1 MGRVV
6 GPRVAA
12 SGRRRGVG
20 IGVGLVILI
29 LETTGVFNAS
39 LAWGADNKADVSG
52 DTAGTNLDEIVVTA
66 RKRSENLR
74 DIPSS
79 ITAISAATIAEA
91 NVTQLDDLNSLVT
104 NLNIDEAHD
113 NTPDVTLRGVGAFGV
128 VQGVGFYAN
137 DVQLFEG
144 QIARPID
151 IERIEVL
158 KGPQGT
164 LFGGANVGG
173 AIKYVTKD
181 PTATWENEATV
192 EYGSYQTRNYQA
204 VVSGPLDDKVGIRA
218 SVYYDTHDG
227 YIYDTY
233 RKFNYGDANDHGA
246 RITVVAAPN
255 EDNKISMH
263 VSADDFN
270 TSSQNLL
277 YTPPDAQTY
286 SYSVNDYFIPHFK
299 RHIASVDVQF
309 DHQITSSVALTS
321 LSAFSAS
328 YNRGNTDFNK
338 KPIPLDFAQQNVDN
352 RVYSEELRLASTG
365 SSNFDWL
372 LGAFFQGHRSASLN
386 IDNNYNGDPVDPV
399 LLNIDFDRDEKEQR
413 QYALFG
419 DATYHHDDWQYEFGL
434 RAEYYTSSLTAVNT
448 LNLDPNTGQVLPI
461 APGHL
466 VGHEFSPRVSVQYK
480 FSPTINAYG
489 TIARGFTPAD
499 EIEENFVVHPYRPE
513 IATNY
518 EIGLKSLLEHGV
530 QFNAA
535 VFYTYYADRLYLF
548 QQIAQK
554 QLVDLTT
561 NVGPSRNYGV
571 EFDVAAPLPGGFK
584 VSTGMGFLR
593 AQWGEVPNFINPVT
607 SLPINIKGLTVPFA
621 PAYTAN
627 AALEWKHEF
636 GAYQLGSRAAASF
649 IGRSYWDPQD
659 AAYQR
664 AYHLVNLS
672 SWVERGI
679 WRLSAS
685 VTNLTQTEYN
695 TIYAPA
701 ADVGAPF
708 NLARINRPREFLVDG
723 SVRF

>member
-1 MGRVV
+1 MRDSASQPAPRKAGLGFSVPV
-6 GPRVAA
+6 GLIALALGAAA
-12 SGRRRGVG
+12 SFSA
-20 IGVGLVILI
+20 
-29 LETTGVFNAS
+29 TGSF
-39 LAWGADNKADVSG
+39 GAEEKDVSSAESADVG
-52 DTAGTNLDEIVVTA
+52 ALAELVVTA

-74 DIPSS
+74 DIPAS

-91 NVTQLDDLNSLVT
+91 HVTQLDDLNSLVT

-181 PTATWENEATV
+181 PTSTWENEATV
-192 EYGSYQTRNYQA
+192 EFGSYRTRNYQA
-204 VVSGPLDDKVGIRA
+204 VISGPLDDKIGIRA
-218 SVYYDTHDG
+218 SVYYDTHSG

-233 RKFNYGDANDHGA
+233 NKFDFGDANDHGA
-246 RITVVAAPN
+246 RVTLVATPN
-255 EDNKISMH
+255 EDNRIRVH

-277 YTPPDAQTY
+277 YTPPDSQTY
-286 SYSVNDYFIPHFK
+286 SYSVNDYFIPHFA
-299 RHIASVDVQF
+299 RHIGSVDVQF
-309 DHQITSSVALTS
+309 DHQINAEVALTS
-321 LSAFSAS
+321 LSSFFTS

-338 KPIPLDFAQQNVDN
+338 KPIPLDLLQQNADN
-352 RVYSEELRLASTG
+352 RIYSEEFRLASTG

-372 LGAFFQGHRSASLN
+372 VGAFFQGRRSATLSVDN
-386 IDNNYNGDPVDPV
+386 IYNGDPLNPV
-399 LLNIDFDRDEKEQR
+399 LLGTDFDRDEKSQR

-419 DATYHHDDWQYEFGL
+419 DVTYHHENWQYEFGI
-434 RAEYYTSSLTAVNT
+434 RAEYYTSALTAWNT
-448 LNLDPNTGQVLPI
+448 NNLDPNTGAVLPI

-480 FSPTINAYG
+480 FSPTLNAYA

-518 EIGLKSLLEHGV
+518 EMGLKSLLEHGV
-530 QFNAA
+530 QLNAA
-535 VFYTYYADRLYLF
+535 IFYTNYADRLYLF
-548 QQIAQK
+548 QQLAEK
-554 QLVDLTT
+554 QIIDLTT
-561 NVGPSRNYGV
+561 NVGPSKNYGV
-571 EFDVAAPLPGGFK
+571 EFDVSAPLPDGFK
-584 VSTGMGFLR
+584 VSAGMGYLR
-593 AQWGEVPNFINPVT
+593 AVWGEVPNYIDPAT
-607 SLPINIKGLTVPFA
+607 SLPINIKGRTVPFA

-627 AALEWKHEF
+627 TTLEWKHGF
-636 GAYQLGSRAAASF
+636 GGYELGWRATTSF
-649 IGRSYWDPQD
+649 VGRSYWDPQD

-679 WRLSAS
+679 WRLSAG

-695 TIYAPA
+695 TIYGVA

-708 NLARINRPREFLVDG
+708 NIARINRPREFLVTG
-723 SVRF
+723 SVHF

>member
-1 MGRVV
+1 V
-6 GPRVAA
+6 
-12 SGRRRGVG
+12 SGRDLTVGV
-20 IGVGLVILI
+20 GVGLVIL
-29 LETTGVFNAS
+29 LLATTSVFNARVA
-39 LAWGADNKADVSG
+39 LGAEIKAEASTG
-52 DTAGTNLDEIVVTA
+52 DTEGGNNLEEIVVTA

-181 PTATWENEATV
+181 PTATWENEAAV
-192 EYGSYQTRNYQA
+192 EFGSIETRNYQA

-218 SVYYDTHDG
+218 SVYYDTHGG
-227 YIYDTY
+227 YIFDTY
-233 RKFNYGDANDHGA
+233 RKFDYGDANDHGA
-246 RITVVAAPN
+246 RITLVAAPN
-255 EDNKISMH
+255 EDNKIWMH

-286 SYSVNDYFIPHFK
+286 EYSVNDYFIPHFK
-299 RHIASVDVQF
+299 RHIASVDVQL
-309 DHQITSSVALTS
+309 DHQISSSVALTS
-321 LSAFSAS
+321 LSAYSTS

-338 KPIPLDFAQQNVDN
+338 VPIPLDLAQQNVDN

-365 SSNFDWL
+365 SSNLDWL
-372 LGAFFQGHRSASLN
+372 LGAFFQGHKSATLN
-386 IDNNYNGDPVDPV
+386 IDNNYNGEPANPV
-399 LLNIDFDRDEKEQR
+399 LLSTDFDRDEKMQR

-419 DATYHHDDWQYEFGL
+419 DATYRHDNWQYEFGI
-434 RAEYYTSSLTAVNT
+434 RGEYYTSSLTAWNT
-448 LNLDPNTGQVLPI
+448 NNLDPNTGQVLPI
-461 APGHL
+461 APARL

-480 FSPTINAYG
+480 FSPTINVYA

-518 EIGLKSLLEHGV
+518 EIGLKSLLAHGV
-530 QFNAA
+530 QLDAA
-535 VFYTYYADRLYLF
+535 VFYTNYADRLYLF

-561 NVGPSRNYGV
+561 NVGPSKNYGV
-571 EFDVAAPLPGGFK
+571 EFDVNAPLPGGFK

-593 AQWGEVPNFINPVT
+593 AQWGDVPNFINPVT
-607 SLPINIKGLTVPFA
+607 SQPINIKGLTVPFA

-679 WRLSAS
+679 WRLSGS

-695 TIYAPA
+695 TIYGYAP
-701 ADVGAPF
+701 DVGAPF
-708 NLARINRPREFLVDG
+708 NLARINRPREFLVTG
-723 SVRF
+723 TVRF